1 MGVLRGAGCLGGH
14 RCLVHPVREAMMERG
29 KEVVWILTFSDGQL
43 IFWTAGMG
51 EDIAH
56 LEHSLSVG
64 LSIGACSGLGH
75 RVPRRWW

>member
-1 MGVLRGAGCLGGH
+1 MGWGCCEVQVVLEDIGA
-14 RCLVHPVREAMMERG
+14 
-29 KEVVWILTFSDGQL
+29 FSDGQL